1 MNVII
6 VHGSNSSEEE
16 SKEGK
21 PENERHWK
29 PWLKRNLQSKG
40 IIVSNQLYPRD

>member
-1 MNVII
+1 MNCII
-6 VHGSNSSEEE
+6 VHGCNSSEKG

-29 PWLKRNLQSKG
+29 PWLNSSQE
-40 IIVSNQLYPRD
+40 I

>member
-6 VHGSNSSEEE
+6 VHGSNSSKKE

-29 PWLKRNLQSKG
+29 PWLKKELEKRG
-40 IIVSNQLYPRD
+40 IPVSNEFYP